1 MKIFQYL
8 FLYFCLFFSSCSP
21 NSQEDFQ
28 LETQAVCRLLTEQLQ
43 TVKSRDDLMDKMPG
57 LKKIF
62 NRLVDILIEARTY
75 QTEHPELVWNA
86 AAVVQQ
92 DWSEALQGE
101 MRRIYNLEGGKE
113 LIEEAQRPSL
123 LRLDR
128 FERDLIDKRSIRRAG
143 KAVH

>member
-1 MKIFQYL
+1 MKIVQYL
-8 FLYFCLFFSSCSP
+8 CLNFCLFLSSCSP

-28 LETQAVCRLLTEQLQ
+28 LETQAVCRILTEQLQ
-43 TVKSRDDLMDKMPG
+43 TVKSRDELIDKMSG
-57 LKKIF
+57 LKKNF

-128 FERDLIDKRSIRRAG
+128 FERDLIDKRSIRRKS
-143 KAVH
+143 KADH